1 MHMTT
6 INTEKAIDY
15 ILRETGGVPPVKPPA
30 GGD

>member
-6 INTEKAIDY
+6 INTQKAIDY
-15 ILRETGGVPPVKPPA
+15 ILEETGGVPPVKPPA